1 MRLSNHGEGGY
12 WSILQILQNIWNLL
26 SGNLHALWEVARKYL
41 GTKWAVLLVFIGLVY
56 DIIFNIDGLIISLVS
71 YIVNELVIPNFDLV
85 PPAAIMQALQIANT
99 FFPLTEF
106 FGFLTSYAAVV
117 VVLTIYRWAKSY
129 VPTISST

>member
-1 MRLSNHGEGGY
+1 M
-12 WSILQILQNIWNLL
+12 
-26 SGNLHALWEVARKYL
+26 HALWEVARKYL

-117 VVLTIYRWAKSY
+117 VVLTIYRWVKSY